1 MRRTLPNREE
11 GDARGRW
18 RAGTA
23 QGAEH
28 EEGLRTG
35 RRVRR
40 DCAGRRGGY
49 AVVGEGRRMDSGG
62 RGSSAWG
69 AE

>member
-1 MRRTLPNREE
+1 MRRPRPNRED
-11 GDARGRW
+11 GDARGRG
-18 RAGTA
+18 RAGAA

-35 RRVRR
+35 RRMRR
-40 DCAGRRGGY
+40 DCAERRGGY

-69 AE
+69 TE